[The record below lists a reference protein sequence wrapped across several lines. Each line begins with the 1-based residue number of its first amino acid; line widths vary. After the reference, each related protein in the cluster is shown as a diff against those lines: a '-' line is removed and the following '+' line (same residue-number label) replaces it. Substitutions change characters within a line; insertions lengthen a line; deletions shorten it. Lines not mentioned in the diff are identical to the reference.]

1 MNEQRLIALREGIG
15 DKISLRGIPPQD
27 CQFSVRRI
35 ERKEELLERF
45 GHGNWSINVG
55 FVWQDLAF
63 IQQTDG
69 GDEWLTLREQE
80 DGSWQSFESIS
91 FYHIIKRDGI
101 ESCSDY
107 LDRLAGHDL
116 EQINHEPTLE

>member
-1 MNEQRLIALREGIG
+1 MTEQQLIALRQGIG
-15 DKISLRGIPPQD
+15 DKISVRGIPPQD
-27 CQFSVRRI
+27 CQFSARRI
-35 ERKEELLERF
+35 ESKEELLGLF
-45 GHGNWSINVG
+45 GRGNWSINVG

-63 IQQTDG
+63 VQQSDG
-69 GDEWLTLREQE
+69 GDEWLTLRERE

-91 FYHIIKRDGI
+91 FYHIIKRDGV

-116 EQINHEPTLE
+116 EQVIDEPALG